1 MHADEAGLSLP
12 CLPDQV
18 VDIYFGEQRVMSLAP
33 DRFTMRA
40 GRARAPWPET
50 LKRRLDGRTT
60 LVVREH
66 LTGEVLLD
74 EPVQFGSSTE
84 TISITDRE
92 GRPLAVD
99 KFGGLVRMFAQTER
113 ATAEHLAQEAARLA
127 RDVADFGVPAYL
139 AFGSLLGAV
148 RNGQIIGHDTD
159 IDLAYLSRFR
169 HPADIALESFAMER
183 FLQARGWKIDRIR
196 TGLLHVMVRDQDGDI
211 RHIDIF
217 LSVHDGTHLFVSG
230 FIHAELEES
239 ALLPLSEVTLEGVD
253 FPAPADPGAWLS
265 VPYGPSY
272 LVPDP
277 SFTYRLPRSLSRTSL
292 AWMGN
297 YRVQLGGWERRYRP
311 VATKPLPAPSEFGK
325 EVGELAPE
333 GATIVDVGCG
343 RAGDAIRLARAGRRV
358 VGIDYARPALRRARA
373 VAQREDLDATFE
385 RVSLYD
391 LRRTLA
397 VGAWLAAEPG
407 ELVVMSRNLLDV
419 LTREG
424 RANFW
429 LLCRTA
435 LLHGGTLHVRFRRE
449 DPGGDDPDP
458 GFAPLDPDVVQA
470 EAVARGARVLRREDR
485 GPGTVMSFSWA

>member
-1 MHADEAGLSLP
+1 
-12 CLPDQV
+12 
-18 VDIYFGEQRVMSLAP
+18 
-33 DRFTMRA
+33 
-40 GRARAPWPET
+40 
-50 LKRRLDGRTT
+50 
-60 LVVREH
+60 
-66 LTGEVLLD
+66 
-74 EPVQFGSSTE
+74 
-84 TISITDRE
+84 
-92 GRPLAVD
+92 
-99 KFGGLVRMFAQTER
+99 
-113 ATAEHLAQEAARLA
+113 
-127 RDVADFGVPAYL
+127 
-139 AFGSLLGAV
+139 
-148 RNGQIIGHDTD
+148 
-159 IDLAYLSRFR
+159 
-169 HPADIALESFAMER
+169 
-183 FLQARGWKIDRIR
+183 
-196 TGLLHVMVRDQDGDI
+196 
-211 RHIDIF
+211 
-217 LSVHDGTHLFVSG
+217 
-230 FIHAELEES
+230 
-239 ALLPLSEVTLEGVD
+239 
-253 FPAPADPGAWLS
+253 
-265 VPYGPSY
+265 
-272 LVPDP
+272 
-277 SFTYRLPRSLSRTSL
+277 
-292 AWMGN
+292 MGN
-297 YRVQLGGWERRYRP
+297 NRVQLGGWERRYRP